1 MFDQIFAQNMPDVE
15 NAIDELAGGF
25 LDDVIGDL
33 MPSVDI
39 PIDRYIDLPTLIL
52 LMATG
57 ATFMVIMVIAM
68 PFIRQFQM
76 KSRLKAVA
84 KRREELKAQQLAMRK
99 AASKKQGVSKSQIG
113 LMKKVVE
120 MVNLQE
126 FLEAKELKLKLAG
139 AGYRGPSAAII
150 FTFLRVL
157 TPIAMCG
164 TAFLLLFVT
173 KSFDLD
179 FMVKVIITIAALP
192 VGFYFPH
199 VILTSQLQS
208 RQAEFVRDFPDGLD
222 LLVICFEA
230 GLSME
235 GAFNRVTEE
244 MALSAPVLSLEIGMT
259 AAELAYLGDRTL
271 ALTNFSNRMAI
282 DSVRSLCTSLIQSE
296 KYGTPLATAL
306 RVISQENRETRMA
319 KVEEKA
325 AALGA
330 KLTVPMIAF
339 FLPVIFIVVLGPAV
353 IQMMEQ
359 F

>member
-1 MFDQIFAQNMPDVE
+1 MIFAQISRDFE
-15 NAIDELAGGF
+15 DAIGGMTDGF
-25 LDDVIGDL
+25 IGDVIGGLIPDIDI
-33 MPSVDI
+33 SV
-39 PIDRYIDLPTLIL
+39 DRYIDLPTLIL

-57 ATFMVIMVIAM
+57 ATFMVIIVIAM

-84 KRREELKAQQLAMRK
+84 KRREELKAQQIALRQ
-99 AASKKQGVSKSQIG
+99 AATKKSGVSKSQIG

-126 FLEAKELKLKLAG
+126 LLEAKALKLKLAG
-139 AGYRGPSAAII
+139 AGYRGPNAAII

-164 TAFLLLFVT
+164 IAFLLLFVT
-173 KSFDLD
+173 KSFNLD

-199 VILTSQLQS
+199 LILTSQMQS
-208 RQAEFVRDFPDGLD
+208 RQAAFTSDFPDALD
-222 LLVICFEA
+222 LLVICVEA

-244 MALSAPVLSLEIGMT
+244 MAMSAPVLSIEIGMT

-271 ALTNFSNRMAI
+271 ALNNFSERMAI

-296 KYGTPLATAL
+296 KYGTPLAMAL

-319 KVEEKA
+319 KVEQKA

-353 IQMMEQ
+353 IQMMES